1 MDITDN
7 INETGNDG
15 VTEDNYE
22 LMCQPTDDDTN
33 DVRDNVLIP
42 EIKGNK
48 VVNAKSINYSDF
60 FNSIFFQILI
70 AIFGVYLL
78 YYAWK
83 FIIAKITSKSVKVGG
98 GINKRK

>member
-1 MDITDN
+1 MDISDI
-7 INETGNDG
+7 INETEKVGEP
-15 VTEDNYE
+15 EDNYE

-33 DVRDNVLIP
+33 DVRDNVLVP
-42 EIKGNK
+42 EFKGGNLS
-48 VVNAKSINYSDF
+48 NAKSINYSDF

-98 GINKRK
+98 GIRKRK